1 MDTQKHNLKFISRD
15 MLKFIALI
23 AMVIGHFLIYT
34 ASELKAFGIPQPF
47 LSWIMSAQF
56 IAPPIFMFFITEG
69 FQYTR
74 SKSKYAVRLLIF
86 ALLTQIP
93 FILCENMTLSFR
105 LFFSQFNVIFG
116 LLAGLIS
123 LIILESKLKL
133 PLKVLIIAVFMA
145 AGNLLNIQWGGVY
158 GLLFILIFYIFSER
172 PVIRIGVFTV
182 IALIYSKLIPSLLIP
197 MLLSVILITFF
208 YNGEKGKYPNFS
220 KYFMYIIYPIHY
232 WIIYIVK
239 YIA

>member
-1 MDTQKHNLKFISRD
+1 MDTRKHNLKFISRD

-23 AMVIGHFLIYT
+23 AMVTGHFLIYT
-34 ASELKAFGIPQPF
+34 VSELKAFGIPQPF
-47 LSWIMSAQF
+47 LTWVMSAQF

-74 SKSKYAVRLLIF
+74 SKSKYAIRLLIF
-86 ALLTQIP
+86 ALLSQIP
-93 FILCENMTLSFR
+93 FILCEKMALSFR
-105 LFFSQFNVIFG
+105 LFFSQWNVIFG

-123 LIILESKLKL
+123 LIIIESELKL
-133 PLKVLIIAVFMA
+133 PLKALIIAAFMT

-158 GLLFILIFYIFSER
+158 GLLFILTFYIFRER
-172 PVIRIGVFTV
+172 PAIRMGVYTV
-182 IALIYSKLIPSLLIP
+182 ITLIYSQLYLSVMVP
-197 MLLSVILITFF
+197 MLLAGILITFF

-220 KYFMYIIYPIHY
+220 KYFMYIIYPLHY

-239 YIA
+239 YTA